1 MEVHIVDGVGDLVTE
16 ELDYN
21 YVNVRCIA
29 DVWYNITYHNQSKGG
44 QDDSPYEEK
53 VLERHYSMLNSWA
66 KVSKKLSLSGLVQDL
81 LKQPVVGRP
90 RSTYM

>member
-29 DVWYNITYHNQSKGG
+29 DVWDNITYHNQPEGG
-44 QDDSPYEEK
+44 QDDSPREER
-53 VLERHYSMLNSWA
+53 VL
-66 KVSKKLSLSGLVQDL
+66 
-81 LKQPVVGRP
+81 
-90 RSTYM
+90 